1 MVHVRTRAT
10 VLVRCTSR
18 RARRYGMFVR
28 DCPHYFRRLLRLV
41 SAHIQWHQ
49 DANMTPL
56 ITGIAMWLFLGQ
68 VTLTAALIVGR
79 IPCGE

>member
-1 MVHVRTRAT
+1 
-10 VLVRCTSR
+10 
-18 RARRYGMFVR
+18 
-28 DCPHYFRRLLRLV
+28 
-41 SAHIQWHQ
+41 
-49 DANMTPL
+49 MTPL